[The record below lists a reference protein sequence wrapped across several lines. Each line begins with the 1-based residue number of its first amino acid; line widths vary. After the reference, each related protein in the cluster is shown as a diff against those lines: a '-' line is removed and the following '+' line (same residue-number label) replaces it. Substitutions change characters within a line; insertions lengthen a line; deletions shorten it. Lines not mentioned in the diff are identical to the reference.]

1 MDAGSDLYA
10 SVEDR
15 CGRRTHGSTSSSSKY
30 ARCLACMCVRANGAL
45 SLVHR
50 HNSKSFFIGAGT
62 GEFPAADVWTAWEK
76 KTPGLNLVDP
86 PLRGEYRTLR
96 RSDELN
102 VSLQDSF
109 NTLPTLE
116 GASWAV
122 IRWRSTNPMP
132 TLVRITAISHKRALK
147 FPLRF
152 IVTLT
157 STPLRACSS

>member
-15 CGRRTHGSTSSSSKY
+15 RGRRTHGSTSSSSKY
-30 ARCLACMCVRANGAL
+30 AHCLACMCVRANGAL
-45 SLVHR
+45 SSVHR

-86 PLRGEYRTLR
+86 PLRGEYCTLR
-96 RSDELN
+96 KIYKLN
-102 VSLQDSF
+102 IFLQDSF

-132 TLVRITAISHKRALK
+132 TLVRIAATSLERALNLS
-147 FPLRF
+147 LRF
-152 IVTLT
+152 IATLT
-157 STPLRACSS
+157 STPLQACSS